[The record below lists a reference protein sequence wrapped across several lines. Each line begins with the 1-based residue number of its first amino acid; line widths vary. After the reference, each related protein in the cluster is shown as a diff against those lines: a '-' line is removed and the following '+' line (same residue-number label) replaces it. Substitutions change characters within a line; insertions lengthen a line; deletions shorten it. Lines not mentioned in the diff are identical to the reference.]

1 MSRVFKILSIWF
13 IFGMCYFTLEG
24 IYRIPKGGFA
34 NIIMLFIGGL
44 CGVLIGSINQFS
56 KFNNMAVWK
65 QAAIG
70 TVLTLIVEYVSG
82 YVLNIKLGLNIWNYS
97 DMYFNIKGQICLE
110 FALIWFLLMPIAI
123 WLEDYIRFKF
133 WEEGYEYS
141 LKDIYIKFIRLK

>member
-1 MSRVFKILSIWF
+1 MSKVFKILSIWF

-34 NIIMLFIGGL
+34 NIVMLFIGGL
-44 CGVLIGSINQFS
+44 CGVLIGSINQFP

-70 TVLTLIVEYVSG
+70 TVLTLIVEYASG

-141 LKDIYIKFIRLK
+141 LKDIYIKFMRLK

>member
-34 NIIMLFIGGL
+34 NLIMLFIGGL
-44 CGVLIGSINQFS
+44 CGVLIGSINQFP

-70 TVLTLIVEYVSG
+70 TVLTLIVEYASG

>member
-44 CGVLIGSINQFS
+44 CGVLIGSINQFP

-70 TVLTLIVEYVSG
+70 TVLTLIVEYASG

-97 DMYFNIKGQICLE
+97 DMHFNIKGQICLE